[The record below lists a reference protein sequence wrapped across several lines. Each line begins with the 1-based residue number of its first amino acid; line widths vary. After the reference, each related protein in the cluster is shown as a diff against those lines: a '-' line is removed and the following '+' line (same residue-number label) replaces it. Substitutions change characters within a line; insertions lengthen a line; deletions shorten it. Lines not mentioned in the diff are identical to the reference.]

1 MKFVIAAVCTL
12 ALAMGVQSSIIP
24 GLLPGLT
31 QVAGHGLSYTAVS
44 GPLAVPVAAHA
55 PAAVIA
61 AASPPFAFATRA
73 AAYASP
79 SYATYASPSI
89 AAYASPS
96 VAAYASPPA
105 AVQVPSVAVQ
115 VPSVAVQ
122 VPSVAVHAPA
132 VAAVGHAGL
141 VAGGAYVAKTR
152 GAVHSAPLPGHI
164 SSVANLNVAPAPGTW

>member
-31 QVAGHGLSYTAVS
+31 QIAGHGLSYTAVS
-44 GPLAVPVAAHA
+44 GPLAVPVSVAHA

-61 AASPPFAFATRA
+61 AASPPIAI
-73 AAYASP
+73 ASH
-79 SYATYASPSI
+79 
-89 AAYASPS
+89 
-96 VAAYASPPA
+96 VAAPA
-105 AVQVPSVAVQ
+105 AVAVH
-115 VPSVAVQ
+115 A
-122 VPSVAVHAPA
+122 PSVAVHAPA
-132 VAAVGHAGL
+132 VAAVAHGGV

-164 SSVANLNVAPAPGTW
+164 ASVANVNVAPAPGTW

>member
-31 QVAGHGLSYTAVS
+31 QIAGHGLSYTAVS
-44 GPLAVPVAAHA
+44 GPLAVPVSIAHAHA

-61 AASPPFAFATRA
+61 AASPPIAIASHA
-73 AAYASP
+73 AA
-79 SYATYASPSI
+79 I
-89 AAYASPS
+89 AA
-96 VAAYASPPA
+96 
-105 AVQVPSVAVQ
+105 
-115 VPSVAVQ
+115 
-122 VPSVAVHAPA
+122 PSVAVHAPA
-132 VAAVGHAGL
+132 VAAVAHGGV

-164 SSVANLNVAPAPGTW
+164 ASVANVNVAPAPGTW